1 MFVRPQRIRHRVTHK
16 PSLWESLIDPIDGLS
31 ETIFSILILLTFTLA
46 YRIFVLSDG
55 SSSALTSGEMNDL
68 LIGAVGAIFAW
79 GVIDGV
85 MYALIS
91 LFERGERHRL
101 LKNIQAA
108 GSDEEAVDF
117 IADDLDYILE
127 PITEE
132 NVRKELYSSVLLHLR
147 DSQPR
152 RIGFTKDDFTGAL
165 GHIVVAMVSVI
176 PSLIPLLLLR
186 NDMMLAIR
194 VSNIVSFIVLF
205 IVGHRWGVYTGANPW
220 KTGLLITAVAV
231 LLVLIAITIR
241 RLSLQ
246 IDIKS
251 GGRLIA
257 PPLFISSKFSQT
269 DRVSW
274 TQGNSQDKP

>member
-16 PSLWESLIDPIDGLS
+16 PSYWESLIDPIDGLS

-46 YRIFVLSDG
+46 YRIIVLSGG
-55 SSSALTSGEMNDL
+55 SSSDLTSGEMNDL

-108 GSDEEAVDF
+108 ESDEEAVDF

-194 VSNIVSFIVLF
+194 VSNIVSLIVLF

-231 LLVLIAITIR
+231 LLVLIA
-241 RLSLQ
+241 LPL
-246 IDIKS
+246 
-251 GGRLIA
+251 GG
-257 PPLFISSKFSQT
+257 
-269 DRVSW
+269 
-274 TQGNSQDKP
+274 